1 MGKEAK
7 SWDDPMAADFRK
19 ECFLQVRGSLRDE
32 EAVSMVAEMDVGSVW
47 AEQTAEAFMD
57 L

>member
-19 ECFLQVRGSLRDE
+19 VCFLQVRGSLRDE